1 MYDFV
6 LFRLEAGKFDSNLL
20 QNIQSSRNF
29 ILVLTFGALDRC
41 MNDTKQKDWIHK
53 EVVCALNSNCTI
65 IPVFEKFSM
74 PKSEDLPITMRPL
87 TFYNG
92 VNWVH
97 EYQTASMDKIVRFMK
112 IQSIGM
118 KKEGLKNESNDIEI
132 TQKENN
138 CTIEIERA
146 DPEGMENEVYVNEL

>member
-1 MYDFV
+1 M
-6 LFRLEAGKFDSNLL
+6 EAGKFDSNLL

-29 ILVLTFGALDRC
+29 ILVLTSGALDRC
-41 MNDTKQKDWIHK
+41 MNDTEQKDWIHK

-87 TFYNG
+87 TSYNG

-97 EYQTASMDKIVRFMK
+97 EYQTASMDKIARFMK
-112 IQSIGM
+112 TQSIRER
-118 KKEGLKNESNDIEI
+118 KEGPRNESVDIEI
-132 TQKENN
+132 TQKENS
-138 CTIEIERA
+138 CTTEIKRP
-146 DPEGMENEVYVNEL
+146 DPEGRANELNINKV